1 MKRILYILGILC
13 LATCPVFGAGFGMD
27 DVAIHGFVSQGYL
40 QSSDYNFYSA
50 ETEDGSYEFNEF
62 GINFSSTVTDDL
74 RIGMQLLSRDLGEIG
89 NNKVDID
96 WAFADYAFRNWL
108 GLRVGRV
115 KKPDGLFNQYRDID
129 ATRTCIFLPPGNYRE
144 DARDASLAVNGA
156 GIYGTLPGGLEY
168 QATYGV
174 FAVPKDGGVA
184 RRLETLMG
192 SEVTDTK
199 VEPSYNA
206 WLNWRTP
213 VSGLSVGMSAT
224 DFDFSLD
231 ADIVKTLPL
240 STFTG
245 DPSHAATNLETRTP
259 TLIKTDGA
267 EYRLFSQYTFDNLML
282 AAEYLW
288 GKHNINT
295 TVAGTSVQSRQEP
308 ESWYVMATYRFCDW
322 FEMGTYYC
330 KDINDTNDR
339 DGDSYVARGEP
350 KEKAWL
356 KDWALS
362 ARFDINSFWLFKL
375 EAHFMDGLKD
385 VDYGNDVDPSA
396 RWQLYAAKLTYVF

>member
-1 MKRILYILGILC
+1 
-13 LATCPVFGAGFGMD
+13 MD